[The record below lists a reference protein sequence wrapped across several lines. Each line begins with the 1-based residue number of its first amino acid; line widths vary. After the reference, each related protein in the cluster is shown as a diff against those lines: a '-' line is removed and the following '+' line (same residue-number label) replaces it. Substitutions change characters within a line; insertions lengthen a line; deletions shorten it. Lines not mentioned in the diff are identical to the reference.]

1 MAASDYV
8 PIFFK
13 NRLHLLGRPQM
24 GSRPSRRDQVATAM
38 EMGRN
43 NGCFGTRPLRQ
54 AARVDLTGVEMST
67 SDSIQKQFVVTVI
80 V

>member
-38 EMGRN
+38 EMGCPIWTEDTDFF
-43 NGCFGTRPLRQ
+43 GCGVATWTTD
-54 AARVDLTGVEMST
+54 RVEFYLAETKVET
-67 SDSIQKQFVVTVI
+67 AFER
-80 V
+80 

>member
-24 GSRPSRRDQVATAM
+24 GSRPGYPGHYLCNYPGTASDASWETSALRSSVQIASINGVA
-38 EMGRN
+38 
-43 NGCFGTRPLRQ
+43 
-54 AARVDLTGVEMST
+54 S
-67 SDSIQKQFVVTVI
+67 
-80 V
+80 